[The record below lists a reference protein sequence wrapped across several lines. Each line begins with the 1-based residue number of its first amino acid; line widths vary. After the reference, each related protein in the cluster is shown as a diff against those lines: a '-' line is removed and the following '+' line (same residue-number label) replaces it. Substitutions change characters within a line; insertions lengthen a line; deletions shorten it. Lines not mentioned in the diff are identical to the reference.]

1 MHFRAAQ
8 KLLRAALPYCATLA
22 WQAAASLDA
31 FDMRI
36 SGWQGSV
43 RVRREAAQARQP
55 SKRLAGCSADVTT
68 ATRTVRRWRPF
79 SRRCCAPTTRRWSE
93 TKIVLGTLSAGHA
106 IAPSR
111 TGGSQ
116 PTFSRARSCERVSTP
131 LSKTRIPRLS
141 RNPVQCREVEP
152 PQADV

>member
-22 WQAAASLDA
+22 WQAAASLDP
-31 FDMRI
+31 FDMRV
-36 SGWQGSV
+36 SGWQGSD

-55 SKRLAGCSADVTT
+55 SKRLAGCSAHVTT

-93 TKIVLGTLSAGHA
+93 MKIVLGKLSAGHT

-116 PTFSRARSCERVSTP
+116 PTFSRAWGVSLTAVARGSTIV
-131 LSKTRIPRLS
+131 LTAVRQLYEYSSTRTYS
-141 RNPVQCREVEP
+141 ST
-152 PQADV
+152 